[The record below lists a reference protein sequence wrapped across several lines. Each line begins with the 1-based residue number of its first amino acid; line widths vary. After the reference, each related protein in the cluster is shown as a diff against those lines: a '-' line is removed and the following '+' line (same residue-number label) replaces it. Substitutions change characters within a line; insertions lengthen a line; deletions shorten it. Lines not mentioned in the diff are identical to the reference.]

1 MLVRALYVSRAVGPV
16 TTTVTAAI
24 LASARR
30 HNSPAG
36 ITGVLCQG
44 SGLYLQVL
52 EGERAA
58 VNRLYAS
65 IISDKRHQ
73 DVELLSFE
81 EISQRRFG
89 AWSMALVE
97 LSASDP
103 MVLLNHPEFD
113 PYAASSSGA
122 MALLDDL
129 LKAGS
134 PIDTPP
140 PKTKPES
147 DQPQATSELPAGHAR
162 LARTS
167 MSWAARTSDLSCS
180 VNSALSCMKGVL
192 VLTA

>member
-16 TTTVTAAI
+16 TSTVSASI

-30 HNSPAG
+30 HNPSAG
-36 ITGVLCQG
+36 VTGVLCQG
-44 SGLYLQVL
+44 SGLYLQAL
-52 EGERAA
+52 EGERSA
-58 VNRLYAS
+58 VNRLFAR
-65 IISDKRHQ
+65 IVADTRHQ
-73 DVELLSFE
+73 DVELLLFE

-97 LSASDP
+97 LSDSDP

-122 MALLDDL
+122 MALLEDL

-140 PKTKPES
+140 P
-147 DQPQATSELPAGHAR
+147 QTS
-162 LARTS
+162 S
-167 MSWAARTSDLSCS
+167 
-180 VNSALSCMKGVL
+180 
-192 VLTA
+192 